1 MRTIIGKLELYF
13 PPNMARISTE
23 DVIHSKIRN
32 VYKPKFM
39 ITKTIVIC
47 ITFYDL
53 NSQGRRTSERFIK
66 PAIPTPSLGLNTS
79 APNIMSHHILG
90 GGVGSPHIAGTASSS
105 TNSTIGSNPNSL
117 NSSLSS
123 ASNTTLPNISFSG
136 HSSSFT
142 QPASPMDTSVCKD

>member
-1 MRTIIGKLELYF
+1 MFFIYQL
-13 PPNMARISTE
+13 ISR
-23 DVIHSKIRN
+23 SS
-32 VYKPKFM
+32 FSG
-39 ITKTIVIC
+39 KTISYSV
-47 ITFYDL
+47 Y
-53 NSQGRRTSERFIK
+53 NSNPQGRRTSERFIK

-79 APNIMSHHILG
+79 APNIMSHHGILG
-90 GGVGSPHIAGTASSS
+90 SSHIAGHASSS

-123 ASNTTLPNISFSG
+123 ASNTPLPHANSNISFSG